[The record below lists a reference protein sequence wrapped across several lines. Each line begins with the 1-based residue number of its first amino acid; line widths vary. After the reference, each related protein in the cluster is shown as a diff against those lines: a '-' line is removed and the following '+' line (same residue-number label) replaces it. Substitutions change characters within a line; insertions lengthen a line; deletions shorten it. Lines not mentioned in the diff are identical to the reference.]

1 MKNTTKIKKFL
12 KNHNCNY
19 LDGKDNYSLIHY
31 FFKSI
36 VLFICLFGCLW
47 YIIDIVRLYFDYPTN
62 VFVNLQTMDKLQFPS
77 ITLCNSNRFVIFK
90 YLLNFQIMQ
99 LLYN

>member
-1 MKNTTKIKKFL
+1 MKTSRVSNFM
-12 KNHNCNY
+12 KNHNWNY
-19 LDGKDNYSLIHY
+19 LDGKDNYWLIHY
-31 FFKSI
+31 FLKSL
-36 VLFICLFGCLW
+36 VLLICLFGCFWL
-47 YIIDIVRLYFDYPTN
+47 IFDIVRLYFDYPTT
-62 VFVNLQTMDKLQFPS
+62 VFVNLQTMDKLQLPS